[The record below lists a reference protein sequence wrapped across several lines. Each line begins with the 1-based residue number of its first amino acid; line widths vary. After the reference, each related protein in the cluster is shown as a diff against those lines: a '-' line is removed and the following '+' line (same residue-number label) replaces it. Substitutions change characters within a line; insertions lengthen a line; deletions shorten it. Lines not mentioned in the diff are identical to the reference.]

1 MQAGLYNELT
11 IVRKTDL
18 GYMLKDYEGEVLL
31 HFAEAKS
38 EHNINDKVKVFLY
51 YDKKGR
57 LCATENEVNVTLEH
71 PGFVKV
77 VDVNS
82 STGVFVNNN
91 TGKDVL
97 ISLDY
102 LPYDYKKWPEVD
114 DALLVNLKVKSNT
127 ILAKPLNKVEIDDL
141 SPNIEYEMGS
151 YQEAYVYRVGNIG
164 LNCVTKDMVNVFVH
178 KSMLRN
184 TYHVGQMIVVKVVYK
199 ADSGYNG
206 SLIEAKEKMI
216 DSDSELILTYLKQ
229 NGGKMHLDAKSPSE
243 EIDLKLH
250 LSRKAFK
257 RALGSLYKD
266 HIVDFKDGYTI
277 LLK

>member
-18 GYMLKDYEGEVLL
+18 GYMLKDYDSEVLL
-31 HFAEAKS
+31 HFAESKS
-38 EHNINDKVKVFLY
+38 EHNVNDKVNVFLY

-57 LCATENEVNVTLEH
+57 LCATENDVYVTLNN
-71 PGFVKV
+71 PGFVRV

-82 STGVFVNNN
+82 QAGVFVSNN

-97 ISLDY
+97 ISSDY

-114 DALLVNLKVKSNT
+114 DTLLINLKVKSST

-141 SPNIEYEMGS
+141 KSDVEYEIGS
-151 YQEAYVYRVGNIG
+151 YQEAYVYRVGKIG
-164 LNCVTKDMVNVFVH
+164 INCVTKDMVNIFVH
-178 KSMLRN
+178 KSMLRQN
-184 TYHVGQMIVVKVVYK
+184 YRMGQMIVVKLVYK

-216 DSDSELILTYLKQ
+216 NSDSEIILNYLKQ

-257 RALGSLYKD
+257 RALGSLYKE